1 MSVHAPVLLVVD
13 DDRQVVGVLSR
24 FAQRVGFEVVTSS
37 GGAAALDL
45 LRQRG
50 ADVAL
55 VDLHMPD
62 VGGLDVLKTIKETH
76 PDCQVIL
83 ITGFASIETAVEA
96 VKLGAMDY
104 LSKPVSFSRL
114 EELLVSVRED
124 IDRRRS
130 LLEIEADLARRLE
143 FCGMTGRSPV
153 MQELFGLV
161 RRLAPHLRTALIYG
175 ETGTGKELVARAL
188 HATGPRRDKPFV
200 VVSCSAVS
208 ETSFETELFGCVAGA
223 YPGATETRPGVFDL
237 ADGGTV
243 FLDEVSEL
251 PLAVQARLLRVI
263 EFGALHR
270 VGSLEERHVDLQV
283 IAATQANLR
292 GEVAAGRFRSDLFY
306 RLNIVEVAL
315 PPLRDR
321 REDISYLTAS
331 FVRDCAARLGKPIRG
346 VTASAEALL
355 SAAPWEGNVRELR
368 NVIERACLLSD
379 GEFLSE
385 RDVAAAMPA
394 VTPRRAVAAPVVDAF
409 RPTPVIDEDAQLLS
423 TVEREH
429 ILRAL
434 QRAGGNKK
442 AAARML
448 GVSRRALYRRL
459 ERLDLGGTIS
469 RRRGARV
476 AAARLEA

>member
-1 MSVHAPVLLVVD
+1 MSALAPVLLVVD
-13 DDRQVVGVLSR
+13 DDSQVVGVLSR

-37 GGAAALDL
+37 GGASALEL

-62 VGGLDVLKTIKETH
+62 VGGLDVLRTIKETH
-76 PDCQVIL
+76 PDCHVIL

-104 LSKPVSFSRL
+104 LSKPLSFSRL

-130 LLEIEADLARRLE
+130 LLEIEADVARRLE

-153 MQELFGLV
+153 MQELFGLI
-161 RRLAPHLRTALIYG
+161 RRLAPHLHTALIYG

-188 HATGPRRDKPFV
+188 HDTGPRRDKPFIV
-200 VVSCSAVS
+200 VNGSAVS
-208 ETSFETELFGCVAGA
+208 EASFEAELFGCVAGA
-223 YPGATETRPGVFDL
+223 YAGGSAARPGVFDL
-237 ADGGTV
+237 AEGGTV
-243 FLDEVSEL
+243 FLDEVGEL

-263 EFGALHR
+263 EFGTLHR
-270 VGSLEERHVDLQV
+270 VGSLEERRVDLQV
-283 IAATQANLR
+283 IAATQSNLR
-292 GEVAAGRFRSDLFY
+292 AQVAAGRFRSDLFY
-306 RLNIVEVAL
+306 RLNVVELSL

-321 REDISYLTAS
+321 KEDIPYLTAT
-331 FVRDCAARLGKPIRG
+331 FVRDCAGRLGKPIRG

-355 SAAPWEGNVRELR
+355 SAAVWEGNVRELR
-368 NVIERACLLSD
+368 NVVERACLLSD

-385 RDVAAAMPA
+385 RDVSSAMPPAAARRIVSGPVAEMPR
-394 VTPRRAVAAPVVDAF
+394 PAAADN
-409 RPTPVIDEDAQLLS
+409 EDAQLLS

-476 AAARLEA
+476 AATRLEA

>member
-1 MSVHAPVLLVVD
+1 MSALAPVLLVVD
-13 DDRQVVGVLSR
+13 DDRQVLDVLSR
-24 FAQRVGFEVVTSS
+24 FAQRVGFEVVTSTS
-37 GGAAALDL
+37 GVAALEL
-45 LRQRG
+45 LRQRA

-55 VDLHMPD
+55 VDLHMPE
-62 VGGLDVLKTIKETH
+62 VGGLDVLKEIKEGH

-114 EELLVSVRED
+114 EELLISVRED

-143 FCGMTGRSPV
+143 FNGMIGRSPV

-161 RRLAPHLRTALIYG
+161 RRLAPHLRTALISG

-188 HATGPRRDKPFV
+188 HDAGPRREKPFV
-200 VVSCSAVS
+200 VVSCSAVH
-208 ETSFETELFGCVAGA
+208 EASFETELFGRVAGS
-223 YPGATETRPGVFDL
+223 YPGGEARQGVFDL

-263 EFGALHR
+263 EFGELHR

-283 IAATQANLR
+283 IAATQRNLR
-292 GEVAAGRFRSDLFY
+292 AEVAAGRFRSDLFY
-306 RLNIVEVAL
+306 RLNVVEVVL
-315 PPLRDR
+315 PPLRER
-321 REDISYLTAS
+321 REDIPYLTAS
-331 FVRDCAARLGKPIRG
+331 FVRECAARLGKPIRG
-346 VTASAEALL
+346 VAASAEALL
-355 SAAPWEGNVRELR
+355 ATAPWEGNVRELR

-379 GEFLSE
+379 GEFLTE
-385 RDVAAAMPA
+385 RDVSSAMPA
-394 VTPRRAVAAPVVDAF
+394 PPARRPAGATVVEAF
-409 RPTPVIDEDAQLLS
+409 RAQDSAADDAQLLS

-469 RRRGARV
+469 RRRGARLM
-476 AAARLEA
+476 ATRLEA